1 MSAPAA
7 KVSKKELNSNHDG
20 ADETSGEEQARRG
33 PARAAIF
40 AARPARRPPA
50 GPGARAGGRWADGP
64 ARASAPFFVRAGP
77 GPGWR
82 RGGGRRCEAGA
93 LRPARRGRRRPP
105 LPLPPPSLS
114 SPSLPPE
121 KPLFIVLRHDASL
134 PSAAAAATWC
144 GRTRPRGRASARLP
158 LRARPAGGAPR
169 TRTRTR
175 RPAPARPSASSWG
188 GVGARGRTR
197 LAARW
202 APAAREDAPAG
213 RGRTSHVGR
222 PPPPRRSAGK
232 AGPAAGV
239 SEGLY
244 NGSRRTSQP
253 GRQRLSRQGG
263 CETRDG
269 YRK

>member
-50 GPGARAGGRWADGP
+50 GPGARGGRWADGP

-158 LRARPAGGAPR
+158 LRARPAGGAP
-169 TRTRTR
+169 
-175 RPAPARPSASSWG
+175 AP
-188 GVGARGRTR
+188 
-197 LAARW
+197 
-202 APAAREDAPAG
+202 APAG
-213 RGRTSHVGR
+213 RPRRGPPPGAGAGWGRGEARGR
-222 PPPPRRSAGK
+222 PRT
-232 AGPAAGV
+232 GPGP
-239 SEGLY
+239 
-244 NGSRRTSQP
+244 P
-253 GRQRLSRQGG
+253 GRMLWPALGTLPTWGG
-263 CETRDG
+263 HPVAAERCETWPGGQRVG
-269 YRK
+269 GAL

>member
-20 ADETSGEEQARRG
+20 ADETSGEEQARQG

-50 GPGARAGGRWADGP
+50 GPGGRWADGP

-77 GPGWR
+77 RPGWR
-82 RGGGRRCEAGA
+82 RGGGRSCEAGA

-144 GRTRPRGRASARLP
+144 GRTRPRARASAQLP
-158 LRARPAGGAPR
+158 RRARPAGGGPGPLPGGRA
-169 TRTRTR
+169 R
-175 RPAPARPSASSWG
+175 RGPLPGAGAGWG
-188 GVGARGRTR
+188 RGEARGRPRTGPR
-197 LAARW
+197 AAG
-202 APAAREDAPAG
+202 EDAPTRPG
-213 RGRTSHVGR
+213 SSPRGAATPSR
-222 PPPPRRSAGK
+222 PRAGK
-232 AGPAAGV
+232 PGAAARL
-239 SEGLY
+239 SAGLY
-244 NGSRRTSQP
+244 NGSGKT
-253 GRQRLSRQGG
+253 
-263 CETRDG
+263 
-269 YRK
+269 